1 MNDEDLKT
9 KNDLAKKALV
19 GAIEKLNLTLKLVKL
34 CKDEDDLSDFIAERM
49 KMVYNMHLR
58 DFVRRSPVEIL
69 ADEYG
74 LHLRRYADNLRVRLL
89 GVREWNGS
97 RKIWEIDV
105 DKVHH
110 NAVIIEGGESLMSI
124 TGSKS
129 NDVEQTAIK
138 GLLCILKE
146 RRRCS
151 NSQRKIRKAKTKE
164 VKA

>member
-1 MNDEDLKT
+1 MNDENLNT
-9 KNDLAKKALV
+9 KNERAKKALV
-19 GAIEKLNLTLKLVKL
+19 DAIENLEITLNLVKS
-34 CKDEDDLSDFIAERM
+34 CKDEDDLADFIAERM
-49 KMVYNMHLR
+49 KMVYNLHLR
-58 DFVRRSPVEIL
+58 DFVRRYPVEIL

-74 LHLRRYADNLRVRLL
+74 LHLRRYASDLCVRLI
-89 GVREWNGS
+89 GVREWNGA

-146 RRRCS
+146 RLRCS
-151 NSQRKIRKAKTKE
+151 HSQRKIRKAKAKE

>member
-9 KNDLAKKALV
+9 KNERAEKALV

-34 CKDEDDLSDFIAERM
+34 CEDEDDLADFIAERM

-58 DFVRRSPVEIL
+58 EFVRRSPVEIL

-146 RRRCS
+146 RLRCS
-151 NSQRKIRKAKTKE
+151 HSQRKIRKAKTKE

>member
-9 KNDLAKKALV
+9 KNEMAEKALV
-19 GAIEKLNLTLKLVKL
+19 GAIDKLNLTLKLVKL

-146 RRRCS
+146 RLRCS
-151 NSQRKIRKAKTKE
+151 HSQRKIRKAKTKE

>member
-9 KNDLAKKALV
+9 KNERAKKALV
-19 GAIEKLNLTLKLVKL
+19 DAIYNLELILKLVKSF
-34 CKDEDDLSDFIAERM
+34 KDKYDCADFIAERM

-58 DFVRRSPVEIL
+58 EFVRRSPVEIL

-74 LHLRRYADNLRVRLL
+74 LHLRRYASDLCVRLI
-89 GVREWNGS
+89 GVREWDGS

-151 NSQRKIRKAKTKE
+151 HSQRKIRKAKAKE
-164 VKA
+164 LQA

>member
-1 MNDEDLKT
+1 
-9 KNDLAKKALV
+9 
-19 GAIEKLNLTLKLVKL
+19 
-34 CKDEDDLSDFIAERM
+34 M

-58 DFVRRSPVEIL
+58 EFVRRSPVEIL

-146 RRRCS
+146 RLRCS
-151 NSQRKIRKAKTKE
+151 HSQRKIRKAKAKE

>member
-146 RRRCS
+146 RLRCS
-151 NSQRKIRKAKTKE
+151 HSQRKIRKAKTKE

>member
-9 KNDLAKKALV
+9 KNEMAEKALV

-49 KMVYNMHLR
+49 KMVYNKHLR
-58 DFVRRSPVEIL
+58 EFVRRSPVEIL

-124 TGSKS
+124 TGRKS

-146 RRRCS
+146 RLRCS
-151 NSQRKIRKAKTKE
+151 HSQRKIRKAKTKE

>member
-9 KNDLAKKALV
+9 KNERAKKALV
-19 GAIEKLNLTLKLVKL
+19 DAIYNLELILKLVKSF
-34 CKDEDDLSDFIAERM
+34 KDKYDCADFIAERM

-58 DFVRRSPVEIL
+58 EFVRRSPVEIL

-74 LHLRRYADNLRVRLL
+74 LHLSRYADNLRVRLL

-146 RRRCS
+146 RLRCS
-151 NSQRKIRKAKTKE
+151 HSQRRQRKAKTKE

>member
-9 KNDLAKKALV
+9 KNERAKKALV
-19 GAIEKLNLTLKLVKL
+19 GAIENLELTLKLVKL
-34 CKDEDDLSDFIAERM
+34 CKDEDDLADFIAERM

-146 RRRCS
+146 RLRCS
-151 NSQRKIRKAKTKE
+151 HSQRKIRNAKTKE

>member
-151 NSQRKIRKAKTKE
+151 HSQRKIRKAKTKE

>member
-9 KNDLAKKALV
+9 KNEMAEKALV

-146 RRRCS
+146 RLRCS
-151 NSQRKIRKAKTKE
+151 HSQRKIRKAKTKE

>member
-9 KNDLAKKALV
+9 KNERAEKALV
-19 GAIEKLNLTLKLVKL
+19 GAIEKLKLTLKLVKL
-34 CKDEDDLSDFIAERM
+34 CKDEDDRSDFIDERL

-58 DFVRRSPVEIL
+58 EFVRRSPVEIL

-146 RRRCS
+146 RLRCS
-151 NSQRKIRKAKTKE
+151 HSQRKIRKAKTKE

>member
-1 MNDEDLKT
+1 MNDENLKT
-9 KNDLAKKALV
+9 KNERAKKALV
-19 GAIEKLNLTLKLVKL
+19 DAIEKLELTLKLVKS
-34 CKDEDDLSDFIAERM
+34 CEDKDDRDDFIAERM

-58 DFVRRSPVEIL
+58 EFVRRSPVEIL
-69 ADEYG
+69 AEEYG

-146 RRRCS
+146 RLRCS
-151 NSQRKIRKAKTKE
+151 HSQRKIRKAKTKE

>member
-9 KNDLAKKALV
+9 KNERAKKALV
-19 GAIEKLNLTLKLVKL
+19 DAIEKLNLTLKLVKS
-34 CKDEDDLSDFIAERM
+34 CEDKDDCADFIAERM

-74 LHLRRYADNLRVRLL
+74 LHLRRYADNLRVRIL

-129 NDVEQTAIK
+129 NDVEKTAIK

-146 RRRCS
+146 RLRCS
-151 NSQRKIRKAKTKE
+151 HSQRKIRKAKTKE

>member
-9 KNDLAKKALV
+9 KNDLAKKALLD
-19 GAIEKLNLTLKLVKL
+19 AIKDLKLTLKLVNTR
-34 CKDEDDLSDFIAERM
+34 CKDDMCADFIAERM
-49 KMVYNMHLR
+49 KMVYNKHLR

-69 ADEYG
+69 AEEYG
-74 LHLRRYADNLRVRLL
+74 LNLRRYADNLRVRLL

-151 NSQRKIRKAKTKE
+151 HSQRKIRKAKAKE
-164 VKA
+164 VNA

>member
-9 KNDLAKKALV
+9 KNDLAKKALLD
-19 GAIEKLNLTLKLVKL
+19 AIKDLKLTLKLVNTR
-34 CKDEDDLSDFIAERM
+34 CKDDMCADFIADRL
-49 KMVYNMHLR
+49 KTAYTCILR

-138 GLLCILKE
+138 GLICILKE
-146 RRRCS
+146 RLRCS
-151 NSQRKIRKAKTKE
+151 HSQRKIRKAKTKE

>member
-9 KNDLAKKALV
+9 KNDLAKKALLD
-19 GAIEKLNLTLKLVKL
+19 AIKDLKLTLKLVNTR
-34 CKDEDDLSDFIAERM
+34 CKDDMCADFIAERM
-49 KMVYNMHLR
+49 KMVYNKHLR

-69 ADEYG
+69 AEEYG
-74 LHLRRYADNLRVRLL
+74 IHLRRYADNLRVRLL

-151 NSQRKIRKAKTKE
+151 HSQRKIRKAKAKE

>member
-1 MNDEDLKT
+1 MNDEDLKA
-9 KNDLAKKALV
+9 KNKRAENALL
-19 GAIEKLNLTLKLVKL
+19 GAIDKLHFTMELANRCCADKRA
-34 CKDEDDLSDFIAERM
+34 DLIAERM
-49 KMVYNMHLR
+49 MMIYRK
-58 DFVRRSPVEIL
+58 DFRCLFHRSPVEIL

-74 LHLRRYADNLRVRLL
+74 LHLSRYADNLRVRLL

-146 RRRCS
+146 RLRCS
-151 NSQRKIRKAKTKE
+151 HSQRRQRKAKTKE

>member
-9 KNDLAKKALV
+9 KNERAKKALV
-19 GAIEKLNLTLKLVKL
+19 DAIENLELTLKLVKS
-34 CKDEDDLSDFIAERM
+34 CEDNDDRADFIAERM

-146 RRRCS
+146 RLRCS
-151 NSQRKIRKAKTKE
+151 HSQRKIRKAKAKE

>member
-9 KNDLAKKALV
+9 KNERAKKALV
-19 GAIEKLNLTLKLVKL
+19 YAICNLELILKLVKSF
-34 CKDEDDLSDFIAERM
+34 KDKYDRADFIAERM

-58 DFVRRSPVEIL
+58 EFVRRSPVEIL

-74 LHLRRYADNLRVRLL
+74 LHLSRYADNLRVRLL

-146 RRRCS
+146 RLRCS
-151 NSQRKIRKAKTKE
+151 HSQRRQRKAKAKE